1 MKNHLLNMNWGL
13 NLARF
18 TGFLSLA
25 LGAVVLLGWY
35 LHEPALIQVNPAF
48 VPMQYNTALGFA
60 LGGLALLGLA
70 LSWPAFCRD
79 NRCHRAAD
87 RHTHAD

>member
-1 MKNHLLNMNWGL
+1 MDWGL
-13 NLARF
+13 NLARL

-25 LGAVVLLGWY
+25 LGAIVLVGWY

-60 LGGLALLGLA
+60 L
-70 LSWPAFCRD
+70 D
-79 NRCHRAAD
+79 AAG
-87 RHTHAD
+87 R